1 MNEWV
6 EEYYEL
12 LLKLANNLQTKTLD
26 SFFID
31 IFWTRLLSY
40 LHVAIARMEERM
52 NIATSQSGNNIM

>member
-26 SFFID
+26 SFLID

-40 LHVAIARMEERM
+40 LHIAIARMEERM

>member
-26 SFFID
+26 SFLID

-40 LHVAIARMEERM
+40 LHIAIARMEERM
-52 NIATSQSGNNIM
+52 DIATSQSGNNRM